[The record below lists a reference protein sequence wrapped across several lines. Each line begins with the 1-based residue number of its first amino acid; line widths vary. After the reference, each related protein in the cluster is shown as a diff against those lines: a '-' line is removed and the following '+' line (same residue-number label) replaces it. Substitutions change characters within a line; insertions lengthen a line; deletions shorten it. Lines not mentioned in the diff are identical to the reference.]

1 MTFITHSYTN
11 CGGRA
16 NNEDYL
22 FCDDNVWLVCDGLGG
37 HDSGEVAS
45 RTAADAVA
53 EYIEKNGVALTPD
66 YMTDII
72 NNANLSVIKTQ
83 KEDASLSSMRTT
95 IVLAITDG
103 QNVRYANVG
112 DSRFYYFKNGKI
124 YAQSEDH
131 SVAAVSVKLGDST
144 YDKIREDPDRNKLIK
159 VLGDK
164 KELSVKIPDIQ
175 IIPESG
181 DAMLLCSDGFWEY
194 VYEAEME
201 ADLCKSN
208 GPREWIEF
216 MAKRII
222 LKTKNIDNDNFTA
235 IAVMIQ

>member
-22 FCDDNVWLVCDGLGG
+22 FCGDNVWLVCDGLGG

-45 RTAADAVA
+45 RTAADAVK
-53 EYIEKNGVALTPD
+53 EYIDKNGVTLTPEH
-66 YMTDII
+66 MANII
-72 NNANLSVIKTQ
+72 SDANLSVIKMQ

-103 QNVRYANVG
+103 QNIRYANVG
-112 DSRFYYFKNGKI
+112 DSRFYYFKKGKL
-124 YAQSEDH
+124 YALSEDH
-131 SVAAVSVKLGDST
+131 SVAAASVKLGEST

-164 KELSVKIPDIQ
+164 KELSVKIPENH

-201 ADLCKSN
+201 ADLCKATS
-208 GPREWIEF
+208 PREWIEF

-222 LKTKNIDNDNFTA
+222 LKTKNADNDNFTA
-235 IAVMIQ
+235 VAVMIQ